1 MRKEINGAL
10 SRRTFNKGLLGAAA
24 VPALAAAVK
33 PFGVARAQEPATV
46 TFWQF
51 STDQFAIDAWTAT
64 IKAFEQ
70 ATPDVK
76 VNMELVPWADQHQK
90 LVTGLTGGQLPD
102 VSMLGNNVVAEFQ
115 ALDALAPLTE
125 YVKQWSQET
134 GSDIT
139 ADIWPG
145 DKLYYNLNNDWWAS
159 PISEE
164 TRCLYYRKDLLDKA
178 GVKAPTTFDEARDAA
193 KTLTSG
199 GVYGW
204 GVPGGIEYATLQTF
218 TSFYLGYGARFLKD
232 PKTCGFDSPEFRAAL
247 TFYTDLY
254 LKDKVTP
261 PDSPTYGNQQLEQQ
275 FTDGKIAMFIDG
287 PWFWTALNKAKVSF
301 LDQVGIVGIPAGPKG
316 QFGFLGGWPLVM
328 WKTAKNKDAAWK
340 WIKFATDPKG
350 QLATLSNAG
359 GNIPGRKS
367 ISTIPP
373 WNAAPVDIFVKQ
385 MEIAYPYQYPDAEI
399 PQMGTLEVD
408 AVQTAVQSVMLGQ
421 ATVDEATIALC
432 DRINAVLNR

>member
-125 YVKQWSQET
+125 YFKQWSQET

-178 GVKAPTTFDEARDAA
+178 GVKPPTTFDEARDAA
-193 KTLTSG
+193 KKLTSG